1 MNERTIGLIGQANL
15 NKIQQKNILIV
26 GVGGVGG
33 TALEALI
40 RSGIKKIT
48 IIDNDTFEKSN
59 LNRQI
64 LATTKTL
71 SSEKTKIAQ
80 DRIKKITPE
89 VEVIS
94 HQIFL
99 TKENMNV
106 LDNYDYIIDA
116 CDTID
121 TKISLIE
128 YANKKGIK
136 IISCM
141 GTGKRLDP
149 SKVRISTLKKTY
161 NDPLAKIMRKRIK
174 DLGIDTNI
182 PVVFSE
188 ELPMN
193 NEKTISSMVFVP
205 WTAGLY
211 LANFVI
217 NDIIKE

>member
-15 NKIQQKNILIV
+15 NKIQQKSILIV

-71 SSEKTKIAQ
+71 NSEKTKIAQ
-80 DRIKKITPE
+80 DRIKKINPE

-128 YANKKGIK
+128 YAKKKGIK

-149 SKVRISTLKKTY
+149 SKVKISTLKKTY
-161 NDPLAKIMRKRIK
+161 NDPLAKIMRKKIK

-182 PVVFSE
+182 PVIFSE
-188 ELPMN
+188 ELPIN

-211 LANFVI
+211 LANFII

>member
-15 NKIQQKNILIV
+15 NKIQQKSILIV

-48 IIDNDTFEKSN
+48 IIDNDSFEKSN

-80 DRIKKITPE
+80 DRIKKINPE

-99 TKENMNV
+99 TKENMNI

-116 CDTID
+116 CDTIN

-128 YANKKGIK
+128 YAKKKGIK

-149 SKVRISTLKKTY
+149 SKVKISTLKKTY
-161 NDPLAKIMRKRIK
+161 NDPLAKIMRKKIK

-182 PVVFSE
+182 PVIFSE
-188 ELPMN
+188 ELPIN

-211 LANFVI
+211 LANFII

>member
-48 IIDNDTFEKSN
+48 IIDNDSFEKSN

-71 SSEKTKIAQ
+71 NSEKTKTAQ
-80 DRIKKITPE
+80 DRIKKINPE

-99 TKENMNV
+99 TKENMNI

-128 YANKKGIK
+128 YAKKKGIK

>member
-15 NKIQQKNILIV
+15 NKIQQKSILIV

-48 IIDNDTFEKSN
+48 IIDNDSFEKSN

-80 DRIKKITPE
+80 DRIKKINPE

-99 TKENMNV
+99 TKENMNI

-128 YANKKGIK
+128 YAKKKGIK

-149 SKVRISTLKKTY
+149 SKVKISTLKKTY
-161 NDPLAKIMRKRIK
+161 NDPLAKIMRKKIK

-182 PVVFSE
+182 PVIFSE
-188 ELPMN
+188 ELPIN

-211 LANFVI
+211 LANFII

>member
-15 NKIQQKNILIV
+15 NKIQQKSILIV

-48 IIDNDTFEKSN
+48 IIDNDSFEKSN

-80 DRIKKITPE
+80 DRIKKINPE

-99 TKENMNV
+99 TKENMNI

-116 CDTID
+116 CDTIN

-128 YANKKGIK
+128 YAKKKGIK

-149 SKVRISTLKKTY
+149 SKEIGRAHV
-161 NDPLAKIMRKRIK
+161 
-174 DLGIDTNI
+174 
-182 PVVFSE
+182 
-188 ELPMN
+188 
-193 NEKTISSMVFVP
+193 
-205 WTAGLY
+205 
-211 LANFVI
+211 
-217 NDIIKE
+217 